1 MKLHYLSK
9 REKNILFNL
18 IDETLPLLD
27 IEKIK
32 DIRSI
37 QIDTNTAIVISDS
50 FILINLN
57 DNIFPFLKD
66 KKTLGKLPIVTVD
79 QGAIR
84 FICNGANI
92 MRPGIKHIEHDFQ
105 KNAIVVIVEELHATN
120 IAVGQTLYSR
130 TEILDLKQGSVIS
143 NLHFLGDD
151 IWKSSL
157 SIDILS

>member
-18 IDETLPLLD
+18 IDKTLPLLN

>member
-9 REKNILFNL
+9 REKNKLSEL
-18 IDETLPLLD
+18 IDNKLPLLN

-32 DIRSI
+32 DIKSVKLNSDISI
-37 QIDTNTAIVISDS
+37 LVSDS
-50 FILINLN
+50 FMLINLN
-57 DNIFPFLKD
+57 DNVFPFLKD
-66 KKTLGKLPIVTVD
+66 KETLGKLPIITVD

-92 MRPGIKHIEHDFQ
+92 MRPGIKDMNNDFQ
-105 KNAIVVIVEELHATN
+105 KNAIVVIVEELHNTN
-120 IAVGQTLYSR
+120 IAVGQTLYSKN
-130 TEILDLKQGSVIS
+130 EILDLKQGPVIS

>member
-1 MKLHYLSK
+1 
-9 REKNILFNL
+9 
-18 IDETLPLLD
+18 
-27 IEKIK
+27 
-32 DIRSI
+32 
-37 QIDTNTAIVISDS
+37 
-50 FILINLN
+50 
-57 DNIFPFLKD
+57 
-66 KKTLGKLPIVTVD
+66 
-79 QGAIR
+79 
-84 FICNGANI
+84 

>member
-18 IDETLPLLD
+18 IDKTLPLLN

-66 KKTLGKLPIVTVD
+66 KKHLENYQLLLL
-79 QGAIR
+79 
-84 FICNGANI
+84 
-92 MRPGIKHIEHDFQ
+92 IKVLFVLF
-105 KNAIVVIVEELHATN
+105 AM
-120 IAVGQTLYSR
+120 GR
-130 TEILDLKQGSVIS
+130 IS
-143 NLHFLGDD
+143 
-151 IWKSSL
+151 
-157 SIDILS
+157 

>member
-18 IDETLPLLD
+18 IDKTLPLLN

-84 FICNGANI
+84 FICNGADI
-92 MRPGIKHIEHDFQ
+92 MRPGIKHIKHDFQ

>member
-9 REKNILFNL
+9 REKNKLSEL
-18 IDETLPLLD
+18 IDNKLPLLN

-32 DIRSI
+32 DIKSVKLNSDISI
-37 QIDTNTAIVISDS
+37 LVSDS
-50 FILINLN
+50 FMLINLN
-57 DNIFPFLKD
+57 DNVFPFLKD
-66 KKTLGKLPIVTVD
+66 KETLGKLPIITVD

-92 MRPGIKHIEHDFQ
+92 MRPGIKDMNHDFQ
-105 KNAIVVIVEELHATN
+105 KNAIVVIVEELHNTN
-120 IAVGQTLYSR
+120 IAVGQTLYSKN
-130 TEILDLKQGSVIS
+130 EILDLKQGPVIS

>member
-9 REKNILFNL
+9 REKNKLSEL
-18 IDETLPLLD
+18 IDNKLPLLN

-32 DIRSI
+32 DIKSVKLNSNISI
-37 QIDTNTAIVISDS
+37 LVSDS
-50 FILINLN
+50 FMLINLN
-57 DNIFPFLKD
+57 DNVFPFLKD
-66 KKTLGKLPIVTVD
+66 KETLGKLPIITVD

-92 MRPGIKHIEHDFQ
+92 MRPGIKDMNHDFQ
-105 KNAIVVIVEELHATN
+105 KNAIVVIVEELHNTN
-120 IAVGQTLYSR
+120 IAVGQTLYSKN
-130 TEILDLKQGSVIS
+130 EILDLKQGPVIS

>member
-18 IDETLPLLD
+18 IDKTLPLLN

-84 FICNGANI
+84 FICNGADI
-92 MRPGIKHIEHDFQ
+92 MRPGIKHIKHDFQ

-151 IWKSSL
+151 IGNQ
-157 SIDILS
+157 D

>member
-18 IDETLPLLD
+18 IDKTLPLLN

-92 MRPGIKHIEHDFQ
+92 MRPGIKHIKHDFQ
-105 KNAIVVIVEELHATN
+105 KNTPRSIYNKMNKT
-120 IAVGQTLYSR
+120 QR
-130 TEILDLKQGSVIS
+130 DLLGFRFNPPKDEFTGGRAKQKKHQKPENYTPPV
-143 NLHFLGDD
+143 
-151 IWKSSL
+151 
-157 SIDILS
+157 

>member
-9 REKNILFNL
+9 REKNKLSEL
-18 IDETLPLLD
+18 IDNKLPLLN

-32 DIRSI
+32 DIKSVKLNSDISI
-37 QIDTNTAIVISDS
+37 LVSDS
-50 FILINLN
+50 FMLINLN
-57 DNIFPFLKD
+57 NNVFPFLKD
-66 KKTLGKLPIVTVD
+66 KETLGKLPIITVD

-92 MRPGIKHIEHDFQ
+92 MRPGIKDMNHDFQ
-105 KNAIVVIVEELHATN
+105 KNAIVVIVEELHNTN
-120 IAVGQTLYSR
+120 IAVGQTLYSKN
-130 TEILDLKQGSVIS
+130 EILDLKQGPVIS

>member
-9 REKNILFNL
+9 REKNILFDL
-18 IDETLPLLD
+18 IDKNLPLLN

-32 DIRSI
+32 DIKSI
-37 QIDTNTAIVISDS
+37 HINADTAIIISDS
-50 FILINLN
+50 FILIRSN
-57 DNIFPFLKD
+57 DTVFPFLKD
-66 KKTLGKLPIVTVD
+66 KETLGKLPIITVD

-105 KNAIVVIVEELHATN
+105 KNTIVVIVEELHATN
-120 IAVGQTLYSR
+120 IAVGRTLYSK
-130 TEILDLKQGSVIS
+130 TEILNLKQGPVIS

>member
-18 IDETLPLLD
+18 IDKTLPLLN

-92 MRPGIKHIEHDFQ
+92 MRPGIKHIKHDFQ

>member
-18 IDETLPLLD
+18 IDKTLPLLN

-92 MRPGIKHIEHDFQ
+92 MRPGIKHIKHDFQ

-130 TEILDLKQGSVIS
+130 TEILDLKRGSVIS